1 MMADAR
7 WNSSKKY
14 GVGGGVAGD
23 FLGQLANVTENMQ
36 RRHERC
42 GRGRMK
48 GTRYGGNE
56 VES

>member
-14 GVGGGVAGD
+14 GGGVAGD